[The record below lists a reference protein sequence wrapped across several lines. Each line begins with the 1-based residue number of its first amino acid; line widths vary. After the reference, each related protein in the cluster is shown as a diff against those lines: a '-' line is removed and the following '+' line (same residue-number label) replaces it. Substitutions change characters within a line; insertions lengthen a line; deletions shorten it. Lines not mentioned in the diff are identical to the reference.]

1 MAGKQRAIFLYF
13 NMEDEADCGL
23 YLKLAG
29 TLLVG
34 IGTVNVR
41 KVPEKSMP

>member
-29 TLLVG
+29 